1 MVKKYPELLHAYI
14 AVSPMINQVESER
27 IVLDR
32 MKEKAM
38 MSGNKKGMEELQ
50 TIKIPFENGEQLYH
64 HRKWLFDYVGSRSRV
79 PRNYVMGW
87 ATTWLPLF
95 NEASRENLVDDLPE
109 IGCPVYFCVG
119 RKDFQTNFALTE
131 AYYKKLIAPK
141 KALFWFERS
150 AHLIPST
157 EPDLLQKVIIEKVL
171 PETSGTIK

>member
-1 MVKKYPELLHAYI
+1 
-14 AVSPMINQVESER
+14 
-27 IVLDR
+27 
-32 MKEKAM
+32 
-38 MSGNKKGMEELQ
+38 
-50 TIKIPFENGEQLYH
+50 
-64 HRKWLFDYVGSRSRV
+64 VGSRSKI
-79 PRNYVMGW
+79 PRDYVLNW
-87 ATTWLPLF
+87 ANTWLPLF
-95 NEASRENLVDDLPE
+95 NEASRENLIEILPE